1 MPSNATPE
9 TRAACVR
16 WNALVVVATV
26 AIAGLVAGL
35 NYRVNQYGVFGN
47 PAGKKLVVYD
57 NERTTKYLFSYN
69 YIPANFDGVLV
80 GTSISDN
87 WDTSHIAGMRIYNAS
102 INGGNISEE
111 ALLLRNILGRAHP
124 RTVLFVIHPY
134 LTESSGR
141 KSGYMNAQEYW
152 GALGSIQLARVYWNK
167 FLITRRGLR
176 QEFNDFGQDD
186 YEVRAAPAALQ
197 EIMTAE
203 EAMPV
208 DPLAINEYRELLD
221 RARASGAR
229 IVGVIPPVS
238 AELWKRQRHLYQAY
252 YGQILPLF
260 HDDEPVIDFNSSEFS
275 SLRSDPANFPDGIHL
290 SRSAAAQVVD
300 VLNEKLEAVRAA
312 K

>member
-1 MPSNATPE
+1 MPSKVTPQ
-9 TRAACVR
+9 TRTACVR

-26 AIAGLVAGL
+26 AIAALVAGL
-35 NYRVNQYGVFGN
+35 NYRLNLYGVFGN

-69 YIPANFDGVLV
+69 YIPANFDAVLV

-87 WDTSHIAGMRIYNAS
+87 WDTSHIGGMRVYNAS

-111 ALLLRNILGRAHP
+111 ALLLRNILGRTHP
-124 RTVLFVIHPY
+124 RAVLFVIHPY

-152 GALGSIQLARVYWNK
+152 GALGSIQLMRVYWNK
-167 FLITRRGLR
+167 FLISRHNQR

-186 YEVRAAPAALQ
+186 YEVHAAPAALQ
-197 EIMTAE
+197 EMMNAG

-208 DPLAINEYRELLD
+208 DPAAIQEYRELLD
-221 RARASGAR
+221 RARATGAN

-238 AELWKRQRHLYQAY
+238 AELWKRQRDAYQAY
-252 YGQILPLF
+252 YAQILPLF
-260 HDDEPVIDFNSSEFS
+260 HADEPVIDFNSSEFS
-275 SLRSDPANFPDGIHL
+275 SLRNDPANFPDGIHL
-290 SRSAAAQVVD
+290 SRAAAAQVVD
-300 VLNEKLEAVRAA
+300 ALNEKLEAVSAA
-312 K
+312 R

>member
-1 MPSNATPE
+1 M
-9 TRAACVR
+9 V
-16 WNALVVVATV
+16 LATV
-26 AIAGLVAGL
+26 AIAALAAGL
-35 NYRVNQYGVFGN
+35 NYRLNLYGVFGN

-69 YIPANFDGVLV
+69 YIPANFDAVLV

-87 WDTSHIAGMRIYNAS
+87 WDTSHIAGMRVYNAS

-111 ALLLRNILGRAHP
+111 ALLLRNILDRTHP

-152 GALGSIQLARVYWNK
+152 GALGSVQLMRVYWSK
-167 FLITRRGLR
+167 FLVSHHARR

-186 YEVRAAPAALQ
+186 FEVHAAPAALQ
-197 EIMTAE
+197 ELLNAD

-208 DPLAINEYRELLD
+208 DPNAMKQYRDLMAW
-221 RARASGAR
+221 ARESGAH

-238 AELWKRQRHLYQAY
+238 ASLWARQQNLYQAY
-252 YGQILPLF
+252 YAQIIPLF
-260 HDDEPVIDFNSSEFS
+260 RPDEPIVDFNSREFS
-275 SLRSDPANFPDGIHL
+275 SLRNDPANFPDGVHL
-290 SRSAAAQVVD
+290 SHAAAARVVD
-300 VLNEKLEAVRAA
+300 SLSQALETVRAA
-312 K
+312 R

>member
-1 MPSNATPE
+1 MPSNVTPK
-9 TRAACVR
+9 TLAACGR

-26 AIAGLVAGL
+26 AVAAFVAGL
-35 NYRVNQYGVFGN
+35 NYHLNLYGVFGN

-69 YIPANFDGVLV
+69 YIPVNFDAVLV

-87 WDTSHIAGMRIYNAS
+87 WDTSHIAGMRVYNAS

-111 ALLLRNILGRAHP
+111 ALVLRNILDRTHP

-152 GALGSIQLARVYWNK
+152 GALGSIQLMRVYWNK
-167 FLITRRGLR
+167 FLISHHAHR

-186 YEVRAAPAALQ
+186 YDVHVAPAALQ
-197 EIMTAE
+197 EILNSD

-208 DPLAINEYRELLD
+208 DPIAMKQYRELLD
-221 RARASGAR
+221 SARISGAR
-229 IVGVIPPVS
+229 IMGVIPPVS
-238 AELWKRQRHLYQAY
+238 DELWKRQSGSYQAY
-252 YGQILPLF
+252 YAQILPLF
-260 HDDEPVIDFNSSEFS
+260 HSDEPVIDFNSTEYSI
-275 SLRSDPANFPDGIHL
+275 LRSNAANFPDGVHL
-290 SRSAAAQVVD
+290 SRSAATQVVD
-300 VLNEKLEAVRAA
+300 ALNEKLEAVRAA
-312 K
+312 R